1 MESHLLQVPKGIRY
15 VGDWPGFKLEDFPHI
30 IDKKIPGCG
39 FTEYCIT
46 NLENI
51 VLCSPRR
58 ILLENKTEQ
67 HRDDVFYVINDYEK
81 VVGIDKDINKC
92 QTKKN
97 NKSNDTVNVSQDQKN
112 EYYKKLKEDL
122 FQYTQ
127 RRFSE
132 LKPCKIL
139 VTYDS
144 FHLVKSVL
152 NDKGLDMLSSFRII
166 VDEFQSIF
174 VDSKFKSSTENG
186 FLYQLRDLQKV
197 CYVSATPMMKSY
209 MEMLDDFKNL
219 PYYEFDWSSLD
230 PNRIMK
236 PQLKIRTSKSVF
248 TSAKEIIDSYKKEDF
263 KTHYRKRDDGSIEMV
278 ESKEAVI
285 YVNSVNN
292 ILSIINK
299 AELKPEECNIL
310 CANTTDNQNKI
321 KTKLGKGFSI
331 GKVPLKGEKHKMF
344 TFCTRTVY
352 LGADFYSTNA
362 RTFIISDANISTLS
376 VDISLDLPQ
385 ILGRQRLNENPWKN
399 EAEFYY
405 KPISNGK
412 VITQEDFKK
421 ELESKITETN
431 NLLSAYV
438 RSTEA
443 EQRSM
448 AKKYL
453 KDVVSSNYKDDYV
466 AVNYEN
472 GELVPVFNQL
482 VLISEQRAFEIQ
494 QVDYADRFSV
504 FNQVGISV
512 GLELE
517 ETATKYFLREYENLP
532 TLYAKLKFLVKMDED
547 ELLLPT
553 IIDQLTE
560 KHFKEYFTILG
571 VSKIRALGFDVSRLE
586 KALKN
591 TVFDITDLIEE
602 LTFRYPVGTIVFIS
616 ELKDTLRELYDK
628 FGYNRVAKATD
639 IEEWFEI
646 RQVMRKD
653 SLGKKSRAY
662 EIIKKK

>member
-1 MESHLLQVPKGIRY
+1 MKKCVLKVPKGIRY

-46 NLENI
+46 NSENI

-67 HRDDVFYVINDYEK
+67 HRDDVFYVINEFEK
-81 VVGIDKDINKC
+81 VVGIDKDINKKV
-92 QTKKN
+92 QAKKATN
-97 NKSNDTVNVSQDQKN
+97 LDINISQDQKN

-144 FHLVKSVL
+144 FHLVKSAL
-152 NDKGLDMLSSFRII
+152 GEKGLDMLNSFRIV

-197 CYVSATPMMKSY
+197 CYVSATPMIESY

-230 PNRIMK
+230 PSRIMK
-236 PQLKIRTSKSVF
+236 PQLTIRVSKSVY
-248 TSAKEIIDSYKKEDF
+248 TSAKEIIESYKSGNFEGKYRKKEDG
-263 KTHYRKRDDGSIEMV
+263 TVELI

-292 ILSIINK
+292 ILSIVGK

-362 RTFIISDANISTLS
+362 RTFIISDANISTLA

-385 ILGRQRLNENPWKN
+385 ILGRQRLLENPWKN

-405 KPISNGK
+405 KPISSGK
-412 VITQEDFKK
+412 VITQADFKEEIDHKIK
-421 ELESKITETN
+421 ETS
-431 NLLSAYV
+431 NLLNAYNKG
-438 RSTEA
+438 SEE
-443 EQRSM
+443 EQITLAR
-448 AKKYL
+448 KYY
-453 KDVVSSNYKDDYV
+453 KDVVNSNYKDDYI
-466 AVNYEN
+466 AVNNE
-472 GELVPVFNQL
+472 GDKLVPVFNQL

-504 FNQVGISV
+504 FTQIDSSV
-512 GLELE
+512 GLEE
-517 ETATKYFLREYENLP
+517 KMTEVKHILREYEQIP
-532 TLYAKLKFLVKMDED
+532 TLYFKLKFLVDLSEEGM
-547 ELLLPT
+547 LYPSVL
-553 IIDQLTE
+553 DQITE
-560 KHFKEYFTILG
+560 KHFKEYFEILG
-571 VSKIRALGFDVSRLE
+571 PARIKANGYNITTLNRAMKRTIFDVSD
-586 KALKN
+586 
-591 TVFDITDLIEE
+591 VVDE
-602 LTFRYPVGTIVFIS
+602 LTFRYPPGTKRFLS
-616 ELKDTLRELYDK
+616 EIKEDLKEIYTKFEYD
-628 FGYNRVAKATD
+628 RSPKASD
-639 IEEWFEI
+639 IEEWFE
-646 RQVMRKD
+646 VKFCLLKD
-653 SLGKKSRAY
+653 SSGKRSKAY